1 MKLIYLIPTLK
12 INSRWIKDLNIRPE
26 TNTLPEENIGKE
38 FLDISLDID
47 LLGMTAKTKATKAKI
62 SKWEYMKLKIFC
74 TAKK

>member
-1 MKLIYLIPTLK
+1 MKLICLIPTLK

-26 TNTLPEENIGKE
+26 TNTLPEENIGTE

>member
-1 MKLIYLIPTLK
+1 MKLICLIPTLK